1 LEIKANNTKTTD
13 MKFFGRGMEMKIIIA
28 SDSYK
33 GSLSTLE
40 VANSIEKG
48 IRKIYEDA
56 EIIKIPVA
64 DGGEGTLDTLVLGTG
79 GIYEEVKVLGP
90 LGNNILAKYGILD
103 GNIAVVEVA
112 EASGLT
118 LMAEEELNPLI
129 TTSYGTGELVKAA
142 IDKGMRKI
150 YVGLGGSGTNDGG
163 VGMAQA
169 LGVSFKDHLGNELG
183 FGGGEL
189 NKIHIIDSSN
199 VHPSLKDTE
208 IILISDVQNSLCGP
222 NGASYIFGPQK
233 GATIEMVKLLDE
245 NLKHFGLKVKEFTGK
260 DIIILPGS
268 GAAGGLGAGLM
279 AFTNAKIHSGIDT
292 VLDIVNIDQHLED
305 ANLVITGEG
314 RIDRQSIFGKAPVGV
329 AKRAKQYNLPVIA
342 IVGSVG
348 EGGIEVYD
356 HGIDMIVDIID
367 QPMTLEEALNQ
378 APELIEKAA
387 TNIARIYKAGE
398 DLLKLRRD

>member
-1 LEIKANNTKTTD
+1 
-13 MKFFGRGMEMKIIIA
+13 MKIIIA

-245 NLKHFGLKVKEFTGK
+245 NLKHFGLKVKEFT
-260 DIIILPGS
+260 
-268 GAAGGLGAGLM
+268 
-279 AFTNAKIHSGIDT
+279 
-292 VLDIVNIDQHLED
+292 
-305 ANLVITGEG
+305 
-314 RIDRQSIFGKAPVGV
+314 
-329 AKRAKQYNLPVIA
+329 
-342 IVGSVG
+342 
-348 EGGIEVYD
+348 
-356 HGIDMIVDIID
+356 
-367 QPMTLEEALNQ
+367 
-378 APELIEKAA
+378 
-387 TNIARIYKAGE
+387 
-398 DLLKLRRD
+398 